1 MVAIDPLVASLGGNV
16 GAPGTFGMVLG
27 MVTSGTTTVPVNGL
41 LPVLSKDSRV
51 ISAADALSLPLPVV
65 ASASPPAIATN
76 NTIATVA
83 ARWFLRFSLAP
94 PFVTPPFVTPP
105 FVIPPA
111 PPPAG
116 LPGRLVCVALG
127 SSGRIVVSSGSRCSS
142 VTSPLPRHPPS
153 PGRVSPNRSAEPE
166 RLQRLEAS
174 GLERGRKPGEDRHA
188 DRQPDPQGHAPVVD
202 DDHPA
207 GDRRDEIDD
216 PDAER
221 RAYEPTEDAHE
232 QGFEQELHGD
242 HRPGVAERAANAD
255 LG

>member
-1 MVAIDPLVASLGGNV
+1 MVAIDPLVASLGGNG

-65 ASASPPAIATN
+65 ASASPPTIATN

-94 PFVTPPFVTPP
+94 LLEPPPFVIPPFVIPP

-111 PPPAG
+111 PPSPPPAG

-142 VTSPLPRHPPS
+142 VTSPLPVIPRARAEYRRIGQPS
-153 PGRVSPNRSAEPE
+153 RSVSNGS
-166 RLQRLEAS
+166 
-174 GLERGRKPGEDRHA
+174 
-188 DRQPDPQGHAPVVD
+188 
-202 DDHPA
+202 
-207 GDRRDEIDD
+207 
-216 PDAER
+216 R
-221 RAYEPTEDAHE
+221 RAALREGESPARIDTPTAS
-232 QGFEQELHGD
+232 
-242 HRPGVAERAANAD
+242 PI
-255 LG
+255 